1 MFNPKLAEE
10 LAKKLYDTLPKGLH
24 DFEKEIQRQFRD
36 MIQATFSQL
45 DLVTR
50 HEFDVQTNVLART
63 RQKLE
68 HLEAQVAL
76 LEKKVPQND
85 ESKG

>member
-10 LAKKLYDTLPKGLH
+10 LAKKLYDTLPNSLH

-76 LEKKVPQND
+76 LEKKSPQND
-85 ESKG
+85 KSKG